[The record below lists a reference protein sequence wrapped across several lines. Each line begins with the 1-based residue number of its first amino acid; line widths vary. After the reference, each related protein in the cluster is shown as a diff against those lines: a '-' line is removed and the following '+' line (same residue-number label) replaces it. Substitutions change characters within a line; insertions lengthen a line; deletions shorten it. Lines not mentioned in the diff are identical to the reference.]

1 MTIDDT
7 ILGTGREIL
16 SVFFDPLKRVYWIY
30 LLSAGVIAFLWLIIR
45 RKLSISGAVRKI
57 FSKAS
62 WWNKSARADYCVMAV
77 NSVVMSVLSPRLLG
91 QTAIAYLVFE
101 WMHQLFAGRPQTPE
115 MIPAWA
121 IMVAFTLCLF
131 ILDDLARY
139 IVHRMLHRIPV
150 LWAFH
155 KVHHS
160 ATALNPLTVFRM
172 HPVEGILFAV
182 RGSLVQGITIAVF
195 VFFFGSQVQLL
206 MVFGAG
212 VFNWMFNA
220 FLANLRHSH
229 IQISFWKP
237 VERIFISPAQ
247 HQIHHSISEDHRD
260 KNFGV
265 ALAIWDWMFNSHCFS
280 SPDEELTFGLSEEI
294 NEKDHRLTAI
304 YLEPF
309 AETFRFSAS
318 LIGRIRGRRRIPL
331 QGDLSVTE

>member
-1 MTIDDT
+1 MTPENT
-7 ILGTGREIL
+7 ILGIGSEIL

-30 LLSAGVIAFLWLIIR
+30 LLSAAAIAFLWLKF
-45 RKLSISGAVRKI
+45 RKNFSFFGTIRKI
-57 FSKAS
+57 FAKAS
-62 WWNKSARADYCVMAV
+62 WWNTSARADYCVMAV
-77 NSVVMSVLSPRLLG
+77 NSVVMSALSPRLLG
-91 QTAIAYLVFE
+91 QTAVAYLVFE
-101 WMHQLFAGRPQTPE
+101 WMHRLFAGRPQTTD
-115 MIPAWA
+115 MIPEWL
-121 IMVAFTLCLF
+121 IMFTFTLCLF
-131 ILDDLARY
+131 VLDDFARY
-139 IVHRMLHRIPV
+139 IVHLMLHRIPV

-182 RGSLVQGITIAVF
+182 RGTLVQGITIAVF

-229 IQISFWKP
+229 IQIGFWKP
-237 VERIFISPAQ
+237 VERVFISPAQ
-247 HQIHHSISEDHRD
+247 HQIHHSISEHHRD

-280 SPDEELTFGLSEEI
+280 DADEELIFGLSADS
-294 NEKDHRLTAI
+294 NEQHHRLRSL
-304 YLEPF
+304 YLQPF
-309 AETFRFSAS
+309 AEVFHCSTTFV
-318 LIGRIRGRRRIPL
+318 RRILANRRTKLPTNWSAV
-331 QGDLSVTE
+331 D